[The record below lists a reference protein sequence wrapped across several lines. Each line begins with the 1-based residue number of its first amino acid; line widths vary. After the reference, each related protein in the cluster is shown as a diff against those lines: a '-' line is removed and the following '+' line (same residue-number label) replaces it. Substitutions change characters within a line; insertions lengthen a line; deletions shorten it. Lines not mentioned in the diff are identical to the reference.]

1 MGKKIDLAVKTY
13 VTYKRA
19 RWVEDFTIY
28 RSQREADRDHLRA
41 SRAADAHFYSVPTT
55 HRGALCHL
63 LYAWRQRRLDECIA
77 ADGHEEYREIAA
89 GRPVV
94 VFADGTVMRRDIV
107 AAAKYAGFTDAAK
120 AAPLLRKAARMVTR
134 RQPGALVLLRQ
145 ALAIVKAHPLPD
157 MADNEAVER
166 HTELALTFLATPR
179 TV

>member
-1 MGKKIDLAVKTY
+1 MGKKIDPSVKTY
-13 VTYKRA
+13 GAYTRAKRIA
-19 RWVEDFTIY
+19 EFTVY
-28 RSQREADRDHLRA
+28 RSLRESDRDHLRA

-77 ADGHEEYREIAA
+77 ADGHEEYLEIAA

-107 AAAKYAGFTDAAK
+107 AAAEYAGFSEAAK
-120 AAPLLRKAARMVTR
+120 AAPLLLKATRMVAR
-134 RQPGALVLLRQ
+134 RQAGVLVLLRQ
-145 ALAIVKAHPLPD
+145 ALAIVKGHPLPD
-157 MADNEAVER
+157 MDNEAVER